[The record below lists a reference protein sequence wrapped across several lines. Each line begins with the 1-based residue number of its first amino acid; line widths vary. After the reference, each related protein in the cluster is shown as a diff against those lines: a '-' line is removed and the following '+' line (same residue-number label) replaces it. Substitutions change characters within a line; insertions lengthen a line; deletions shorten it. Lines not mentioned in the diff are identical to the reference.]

1 METKAIPYDV
11 VQGTKYQKDG
21 EEKTRWQKM
30 GVAFEKEGKNLRL
43 KLNSLPIADKNGE
56 VWLNLFEKKPKD
68 AVVEPSSGRNEY
80 EEQSRGG
87 SDPWGG
93 GR

>member
-1 METKAIPYDV
+1 MKLYDI
-11 VQGTKYQKDG
+11 VQAKEGTEMDSSTN
-21 EEKTRWQKM
+21 EPKTTWVNH
-30 GVAFEKEGKNLRL
+30 GIAFEKEGKNLRL

-68 AVVEPSSGRNEY
+68 AVVEPISGRNEY